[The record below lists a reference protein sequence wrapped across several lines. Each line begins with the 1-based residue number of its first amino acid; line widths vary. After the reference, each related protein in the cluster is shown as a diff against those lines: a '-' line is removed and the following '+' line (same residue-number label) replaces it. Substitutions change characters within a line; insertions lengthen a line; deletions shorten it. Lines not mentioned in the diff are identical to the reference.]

1 LEVHQHTHT
10 SRKKWTHY
18 FWEFLMLFLAVTL
31 GFFVENVRE
40 HYVERHRVK
49 QYAFS
54 LVNELKQDT
63 AMINLV
69 MFRIKRNIR
78 MTDTLSA
85 YLKKRELGQIKN
97 IELYILS
104 AIDRYP
110 PYTWNRATID
120 QLKNSGS
127 LRYFSNAEIV
137 KSISS
142 YDALTHHMDEDQKA
156 DDEMANRASQLRSE
170 IVDMDYSKEL
180 TMGLRNNID
189 SMMMTTG
196 LLEIMRSDSTKLLAK
211 ELTNIRIYLNE
222 KMNVRK
228 HLMIRSEEELPRLKK
243 QAENLILLLKEEFH
257 FN

>member
-1 LEVHQHTHT
+1 
-10 SRKKWTHY
+10 
-18 FWEFLMLFLAVTL
+18 MLFLAVTL